1 MLKGEHLQGV
11 YCTFIGVLCCREF
24 HQMNW
29 ERSALPSIMVWWIF
43 SQIKFLLCSHWSE
56 HHHQSN
62 VQALLPSNVLQI
74 FCGPWNGDDLHV
86 LIRGSLDQQNAVKS
100 TSRSSQ
106 WCPLPDEMLGKG
118 NKSKDLPEDWQ
129 WLIWVCVEGH
139 LILQDQVDCICP
151 E

>member
-1 MLKGEHLQGV
+1 MLKGEHLKGV

-29 ERSALPSIMVWWIF
+29 ERWALPTIMVWWIF
-43 SQIKFLLCSHWSE
+43 SQSVLIDQNIIISL
-56 HHHQSN
+56 
-62 VQALLPSNVLQI
+62 VQALLLSNVLQI
-74 FCGPWNGDDLHV
+74 FCGPWNGNDLHV

-118 NKSKDLPEDWQ
+118 NKSEDLPEDWQ
-129 WLIWVCVEGH
+129 
-139 LILQDQVDCICP
+139 
-151 E
+151 